1 MTGFAA
7 LPLSE
12 QPDSG
17 SQWAGVAKIL
27 GPRWAQLP
35 SLTVGLVGVQLMW
48 SVEMS
53 YGALLELFS
62 AHKL

>member
-7 LPLSE
+7 LPVSE
-12 QPDSG
+12 EDTSDT

-35 SLTVGLVGVQLMW
+35 ALTVGLLGVQVMW

-53 YGALLELFS
+53 YGEHSSLANR
-62 AHKL
+62 